1 MQKAIGVCLFSYAG
15 RIRAGVIADGAV
27 LPSSTDV
34 PGLIEELER
43 DIAGMAKDADI
54 KEKDVFNDAL

>member
-1 MQKAIGVCLFSYAG
+1 MFSYAG

-34 PGLIEELER
+34 PGLIDELEK
-43 DIAGMAKDADI
+43 DILSMAKEADL
-54 KEKDVFNDAL
+54 KDKDVFIDAL